1 MEERDYFAWISTV
14 KDIQYTKLNRLLKG
28 VNGIEE
34 LYHSSEKKLL
44 NMTDI
49 TKKDVETILK
59 AKTEFDKNRFYDE
72 LEKNNIKFVTI
83 KDDEFPDKLRIFD
96 HKPYFLF
103 YKGSLPD
110 NDKKT
115 VAMVGARACSNYG
128 RNMAKSIAKELS
140 ENGVQIIS
148 GMARG
153 IDTYS
158 QLGAIE

>member
-83 KDDEFPDKLRIFD
+83 KEDEFPDKLRIFD
-96 HKPYFLF
+96 H
-103 YKGSLPD
+103 
-110 NDKKT
+110 
-115 VAMVGARACSNYG
+115 
-128 RNMAKSIAKELS
+128 
-140 ENGVQIIS
+140 
-148 GMARG
+148 
-153 IDTYS
+153 
-158 QLGAIE
+158 